1 MNFKTTVEF
10 STNDG
15 HETSSSVIN
24 RLVNQASYSAVSL
37 DVNGSKFTINPV
49 SLDVNGSKF
58 TINPVTFD
66 VNGSNFTITEACSDN
81 YTKSLSFSAGV
92 VGESFIGGLLTGII
106 TLCIIAT
113 TIIV

>member
-1 MNFKTTVEF
+1 MKFKTTVEF

-37 DVNGSKFTINPV
+37 DVNGSKFTI
-49 SLDVNGSKF
+49 
-58 TINPVTFD
+58 
-66 VNGSNFTITEACSDN
+66 TEACSDN
-81 YTKSLSFSAGV
+81 CANSLSFSAGAI
-92 VGESFIGGLLTGII
+92 GGSFIGGLLTGII